1 MIEAGSGAKRIELDE
16 DYDVVYDFL
25 SVVCDGIFP
34 PPSNNTDLTSDH
46 DRLVGLI
53 GFVHKYDCKAI
64 TALFVQ
70 YTKTRCSKHPVGRYK
85 DAFSRLLVAMHLE
98 RDDLVIDLFEYYPE
112 AFKWLSRGIRG
123 FGDEPISL
131 PYSSFVLIPSNYLWA
146 LSAAEVWNIMKV
158 PFSAGGWGEVLGTP
172 RVRFEHFMK
181 ETKELDDVQRLKAL
195 NFAGP

>member
-1 MIEAGSGAKRIELDE
+1 MIEAGSGARRIELDE

-46 DRLVGLI
+46 NRLVGLI
-53 GFVHKYDCKAI
+53 EFVHKYDCKAI

-112 AFKWLSRGIRG
+112 ASSGSRAASA
-123 FGDEPISL
+123 DSATSPSPSHTL
-131 PYSSFVLIPSNYLWA
+131 PSSSFPVTTSGLFRLPRS
-146 LSAAEVWNIMKV
+146 
-158 PFSAGGWGEVLGTP
+158 GTS
-172 RVRFEHFMK
+172 
-181 ETKELDDVQRLKAL
+181 
-195 NFAGP
+195 